1 VVVVVVGQQ
10 EFVLANVSRPEPG
23 RALALHQVRLQLVDE
38 ADRAVPL
45 EQVYRSYMVLSA
57 SADDHDSAN
66 SSDNA
71 HGEGRVLVA
80 LGPEGSKESV
90 RLPQGYY
97 IHSPEVQTHT
107 ARACVWREETA
118 RKELTTWRPT
128 LLDWSVLVG
137 WLVA

>member
-1 VVVVVVGQQ
+1 VVVCGGWWWLVGQQ

-38 ADRAVPL
+38 AGRAVTL

-97 IHSPEVQTHT
+97 IHSPEVPPHT
-107 ARACVWREETA
+107 EETA
-118 RKELTTWRPT
+118 RKERTTWRPT

-137 WLVA
+137 